1 MRVPVVGDMSTSGFQ
16 HPWLFLS
23 VVVPSGV
30 LALYLTIRA
39 RQRRRMRRF
48 ADPDLEGSV
57 ARDRPTPWRHVPI
70 ALMLVALLL
79 LTMAMAGPTR
89 SAKIPRNRAVIMLAI
104 DVSQSMRSTDVPPSR
119 LDSARDQ
126 AKAFAKKMTPG
137 INLGLISF
145 AGTANVLVSPTPDH
159 NATVFALDN
168 LRPADSTAIGDAIF
182 AGLDSIATV
191 AAVLGAGDPTPP
203 PTRMIVLSDG
213 KENKPG
219 NPDNPHGAYTAARA
233 AKDHGVPV
241 WTIAFGTPNG
251 TVDINGTSV
260 PVPVDDSMLKKIAE
274 LSGGKTFNA
283 STVDELAAS
292 YLAVQQ
298 DVGFQVVQQPASAGW
313 LRLAVVTATIAC
325 LMAVIVNR
333 RLPT

>member
-1 MRVPVVGDMSTSGFQ
+1 MTVPVVGDMSASGFQ

-23 VVVPSGV
+23 VLVPLGL
-30 LALYLTIRA
+30 LALYLIMRA
-39 RQRRRMRRF
+39 RQRHRMRRF
-48 ADPDLEGSV
+48 ADPELADSV

-79 LTMAMAGPTR
+79 LTMVMAGPTR
-89 SAKIPRNRAVIMLAI
+89 SAKIPRSRAVIMLAI
-104 DVSQSMRSTDVPPSR
+104 DVSQSMRSTDIPPSR
-119 LDSARDQ
+119 LDSAREQ
-126 AKAFAKKMTPG
+126 AKAFARKMTPG

-145 AGTANVLVSPTPDH
+145 AGSANVLVSPTPDH
-159 NATVFALDN
+159 DATVVALDN
-168 LRPADSTAIGDAIF
+168 LRPADSTAIGEAIF

-233 AKDHGVPV
+233 AKDRGVPV
-241 WTIAFGTPNG
+241 WTIAFGTPTG
-251 TVDINGTSV
+251 SVDINGTRV

-283 STVDELAAS
+283 STVDELATS

-298 DVGFQVVQQPASAGW
+298 DVGFQVVQRPASAGW
-313 LRLAVVTATIAC
+313 LRLAVVMATIAC
-325 LMAVIVNR
+325 LIALIVNR